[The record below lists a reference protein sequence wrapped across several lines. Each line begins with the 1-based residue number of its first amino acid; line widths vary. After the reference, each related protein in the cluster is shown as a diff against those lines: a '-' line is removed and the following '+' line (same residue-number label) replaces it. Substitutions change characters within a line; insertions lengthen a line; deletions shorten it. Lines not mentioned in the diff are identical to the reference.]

1 MQDKAVDLEAINE
14 RALVLLSGIIY
25 GPPELI
31 AAALKP
37 THEDFAAV
45 FVGDAAKRAEDAY
58 AELWKNPPGALTKT
72 VGAKIR
78 VITKLSQDIVESGE
92 FPGGYTRIAHLLAPD
107 QAWCR
112 FRLIG
117 NGGQDAMA
125 YDGLVSRGDA
135 RWAWFP
141 KPWRAFKVPEYS

>member
-1 MQDKAVDLEAINE
+1 MDLEEINQ
-14 RALVLLSGIIY
+14 RATILLAGIVY

-31 AAALKP
+31 VAVLKP
-37 THEDFAAV
+37 TPEDFAAV
-45 FVGDAAKRAEDAY
+45 FVGDAAKHAEDMY
-58 AELWKNPPGALTKT
+58 ASFWANPPGALTRT

-78 VITKLSQDIVESGE
+78 VITKLSQDIVASGE
-92 FPGGYTRIAHLLAPD
+92 FPGGYRGIAHLLAPD

-117 NGGQDAMA
+117 NGGKDAMA
-125 YDGLVSRGDA
+125 YDGLVSRGEG

-141 KPWRAFKVPEYS
+141 KPWRAFKAVEVN